1 MDQGGFHDVHFH
13 PPGWL
18 SGVYYPDVPPE
29 IGDGEHSHDGWIE
42 FGRSYYMLNSKDT
55 PPVRLLRPV
64 PGMIVL
70 FPSYIGHRTLPFA
83 ADCKRV
89 SVAFDIMPAK

>member
-1 MDQGGFHDVHFH
+1 M
-13 PPGWL
+13 